1 MDFELERTV
10 AVLERTPRVLDAW
23 LRGLPDGWAV
33 GNEGGETWSPYDVVG
48 HLVDGEETDWM
59 VRVRI
64 VLQADADRRF
74 APVDRVRHR
83 QAERQRPLDERLDR
97 FAELRAANLA
107 ELRAL
112 RLGPAELARTGQHPA
127 FGTVTLRQLLAT
139 WAAHDLGHIAQVGRV
154 MAKQYRD
161 AVGPWEAYLPVLHR

>member
-23 LRGLPDGWAV
+23 LRGLPGGWTS
-33 GNEGGETWSPYDVVG
+33 GNEGGESWSAYDVVG

-74 APVDRVRHR
+74 TPVDRVRHR